1 MKDKENIKQINNL
14 AISYI
19 MLKGLRG
26 QTLEKENPFL
36 IYLMYSMFKSNELK
50 DSEHEETNPNIYL
63 IDFQKG
69 IEDNINYIPNTL
81 FHYLIEE
88 SYNMY
93 GNLNSMKNLV
103 DSVINEQVLSQL
115 ENKDNFINELVDN
128 YKSSLIY
135 ILLNY
140 NSKKENYNKIKIE
153 ILKDELNR
161 VVEIEDY
168 DSAIIYRDKI
178 KETEIRLLEVNNEI
192 KEE

>member
-168 DSAIIYRDKI
+168 DSAIIYRDNI